1 MFKYELGQSINI
13 KASGEQGIIEGRAEY
28 LEESNSYFIHYCA
41 ADGRAVSKWF
51 NERQLSIANQVPA
64 NCFVYAAKPEQCIT
78 TPADP
83 LMQSIRTKELTVK
96 NIVHI
101 LNAILFSAEEVSKEI
116 GKEISPQQLSRI
128 LKVLESLTRRE

>member
-51 NERQLSIANQVPA
+51 NERQLSIANKASA
-64 NCFVYAAKPEQCIT
+64 NCFAYAEKPEQCIT
-78 TPADP
+78 ISVDTV
-83 LMQSIRTKELTVK
+83 LQSIKTKELTVK

-101 LNAILFSAEEVSKEI
+101 LNAILFAAEEVSKEI